1 MTNETTN
8 SYLDALRKQG
18 MGNFKINEER
28 ENFLTSVTASKA
40 TLEIVPV
47 AMAPSFMFDVFVSA
61 WFDQMDRIFRGPN
74 FNSRPELTGDD
85 DSDRALYLRYLE
97 TLFWRKMVS
106 IHPEYCK
113 EQNEK
118 NLKSEIRRNVITPGL
133 FANAVA
139 ALGVVT
145 VNNLGIRLQPEYM
158 ETYSYKERIL
168 STEEYIQVV
177 SWLEELMEWG
187 FVGFNGFN
195 ADEAG
200 SLEFMLMTAAE
211 CVIDIDEDGIHDE
224 TESDKSGKID
234 YCRFVIKSQ
243 KASANVVALYRYFFY
258 NEKMKYISDYRNAY
272 TYSTFEE
279 NADSVR
285 YIVKRMIWDDS
296 IPSFLEVDKSR
307 TPKSGT
313 AVSDAEVTEQK

>member
-1 MTNETTN
+1 MTNETN
-8 SYLDALRKQG
+8 SYLDAMRKAG
-18 MGNFKINEER
+18 MGNFKKNQEKEA
-28 ENFLTSVTASKA
+28 FLTSVTASKA

-47 AMAPSFMFDVFVSA
+47 AMAPSFMFDVFVDS

-85 DSDRALYLRYLE
+85 ESDRALYLRYLE

-113 EQNEK
+113 EQSEK
-118 NLKSEIRRNVITPGL
+118 NLKSEIRRNVVTPGL

-158 ETYSYKERIL
+158 ETYNYKERIL
-168 STEEYIQVV
+168 NTEEYIQVV
-177 SWLEELMEWG
+177 SWLEELMDWG

-195 ADEAG
+195 SDEAG
-200 SLEFMLMTAAE
+200 SLEFMLMTASDSVVKVE
-211 CVIDIDEDGIHDE
+211 EDEVADE
-224 TESDKSGKID
+224 EVSDSKAKD
-234 YCRFVIKSQ
+234 NYCEFVIKSQ
-243 KASANVVALYRYFFY
+243 KASANVIALYRYFFY

-272 TYSTFEE
+272 TYSTFEDNAE
-279 NADSVR
+279 NVR

-296 IPSFLEVDKSR
+296 VPEFLSVDKAR
-307 TPKSGT
+307 TPKSET
-313 AVSDAEVTEQK
+313 ADTDAEVDVQK